1 MKKLTEQTEQNLII
15 PWQKTENIPG
25 RERNV
30 KKESDQSVGI
40 FLAENLRRIEV
51 EVIKCTRS
59 SSSF

>member
-51 EVIKCTRS
+51 EVIKCTLS